1 MIIKKKSIV
10 VLFALL
16 FLTGINACSNDTQ
29 DKIVISGKMW
39 TEQYILPHILSEYI
53 QAKTDYEVEVKD
65 GLGEVSI
72 LTPAIEKGDIDMYVE
87 YTGTGLEAVLKEKAK
102 QGESADDIFD
112 RVKKGYKDKYDVV
125 WLEPLGYENT
135 YTLAYTKDKN
145 INAKNFSDLVP
156 YSKDL
161 SFGAPHQF
169 YERADGYDALVE
181 AYGFNFK
188 NSDSFDPN
196 IMYEAV
202 KDGKIDVIPA
212 FTTDGRI
219 ARYDLASLK
228 DDKGFFPPYYAAPIV
243 RQEVLDNFPDLEKTL
258 NGLAGKISEEEMS
271 EMNAKVDIDKED
283 PKEVAKD
290 FLVQKGLIKE

>member
-1 MIIKKKSIV
+1 MKNNKRLVVFIILV
-10 VLFALL
+10 FMLL
-16 FLTGINACSNDTQ
+16 ISACSNGSKE
-29 DKIVISGKMW
+29 KIVISGKMW

-53 QAKTDYEVEVKD
+53 QAHTDYKVEVKD

-87 YTGTGLEAVLKEKAK
+87 YSGTGLEAVLKEKAK
-102 QGESADDIFD
+102 PGESADEIFE
-112 RVKKGYKDKYDVV
+112 RVKKGYKEKYDVV
-125 WLEPLGYENT
+125 WLKPLGFENT
-135 YTLAYTKDKN
+135 YTLAYMKN
-145 INAKNFSDLVP
+145 LNIKAENFSDLVP

-181 AYGFNFK
+181 SYGFKFK
-188 NSDSFDPN
+188 NKESYDPN

-202 KDGKIDVIPA
+202 KGGKVDVIPA

-219 ARYDLASLK
+219 ARYDLESLK

-243 RQEVLDNFPDLEKTL
+243 RQEVLDEFPELEKTI
-258 NGLAGKISEEEMS
+258 NELAGKISEEEMS

-283 PKEVAKD
+283 PKEVARN
-290 FLVQKGLIKE
+290 FLVKKGLIKK

>member
-1 MIIKKKSIV
+1 MKLQKQFFIFI
-10 VLFALL
+10 ALIL
-16 FLTGINACSNDTQ
+16 LATITACSNGSK

-53 QAKTDYEVEVKD
+53 QAHTDYEVEVKD

-102 QGESADDIFD
+102 PGETADEIFE
-112 RVKKGYKDKYDVV
+112 RVKKGYKDKYDIV
-125 WLEPLGYENT
+125 WLKPLGFENT

-145 INAKNFSDLVP
+145 IKAENFSDLVP

-181 AYGFNFK
+181 AYGFEFK
-188 NSDSFDPN
+188 KSDSFDPN

-202 KDGKIDVIPA
+202 KDGKVDVIPA

-219 ARYDLASLK
+219 VRYDLASLK
-228 DDKGFFPPYYAAPIV
+228 DDKSFFPPYYAAPIV
-243 RQEVLDNFPDLEKTL
+243 RQDVLDQFPDLEKTL

-271 EMNAKVDIDKED
+271 EMNAKVDIDKEE
-283 PKEVAKD
+283 PKKVARD
-290 FLVQKGLIKE
+290 FLIKKGLIKE